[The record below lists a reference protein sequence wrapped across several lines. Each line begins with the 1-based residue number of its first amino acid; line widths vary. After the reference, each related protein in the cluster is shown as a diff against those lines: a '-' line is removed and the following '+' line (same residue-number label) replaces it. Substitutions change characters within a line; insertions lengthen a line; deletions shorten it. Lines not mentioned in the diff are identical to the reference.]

1 MYIPEVNP
9 RIKHGEIYL
18 RSAGESILE
27 GNDHIKIKKRCLGK
41 SLNGKAIQQAQ
52 VVMDMGLDYKKAL
65 EETIDNL
72 RKSFLTRIPM
82 NYILYLV

>member
-1 MYIPEVNP
+1 M
-9 RIKHGEIYL
+9 
-18 RSAGESILE
+18 
-27 GNDHIKIKKRCLGK
+27 GK

-65 EETIDNL
+65 EETNDNL